1 MEENIA
7 KQEIVL
13 VYFVKYV
20 LLATQIEKN
29 LLKQK
34 SHNESVKSFPV

>member
-1 MEENIA
+1 MEENIV
-7 KQEIVL
+7 KQEIVM
-13 VYFVKYV
+13 VYIAKYV

-34 SHNESVKSFPV
+34 KHNESIKPFPI

>member
-7 KQEIVL
+7 KQGIVMA
-13 VYFVKYV
+13 YSAKYV

-29 LLKQK
+29 LLKRK
-34 SHNESVKSFPV
+34 KHNENIKPFPV

>member
-7 KQEIVL
+7 KQGIVMDC
-13 VYFVKYV
+13 YAKYV

-34 SHNESVKSFPV
+34 RHNESIKPFPV

>member
-7 KQEIVL
+7 KQEIVM
-13 VYFVKYV
+13 VYSAKYV

-34 SHNESVKSFPV
+34 KHNESIKSFPV

>member
-1 MEENIA
+1 MAENIV
-7 KQEIVL
+7 KQEIVM
-13 VYFVKYV
+13 VYIAKYV

-34 SHNESVKSFPV
+34 KHNESIKPFPI

>member
-7 KQEIVL
+7 KQEIVM
-13 VYFVKYV
+13 VYFAKYV

-34 SHNESVKSFPV
+34 SHNESIKSFPI